1 MLFPCDNASVDS
13 IGAPPS
19 RIMTDKR
26 GNETVLVVED
36 QIDVGDYAETVL
48 SEFGYKVLRADNAD
62 AAPEVLEGS
71 DAIDLL
77 FSDLIMPGGMNGVML
92 AREVKR
98 RRPRMRVLLTTA
110 YAESS
115 IERVDA
121 RGAEF
126 ELIQKPY
133 KRSDLVTKVR
143 QVIDGPTGV
152 GTHGG

>member
-1 MLFPCDNASVDS
+1 MLRAENASE
-13 IGAPPS
+13 A
-19 RIMTDKR
+19 
-26 GNETVLVVED
+26 L
-36 QIDVGDYAETVL
+36 
-48 SEFGYKVLRADNAD
+48 
-62 AAPEVLEGS
+62 EVLDGA

-77 FSDLIMPGGMNGVML
+77 FSDLIMPGGMNGVIL

-98 RRPRMRVLLTTA
+98 RRPNMNVLLTTG

-133 KRSDLVTKVR
+133 KRTELATKVR
-143 QVIDGPTGV
+143 QVIDGPAGV
-152 GTHGG
+152 GTHGA